1 MKSQRLA
8 FILTILMVALPWSA
22 SFQPELDAEIEAKK
36 HTQQTVW
43 GGSGSNDTGWIDLV
57 ATGADP
63 ANGTY
68 AYDDLLLDFA
78 PGAEISNLTFEIA
91 VNGSAGY
98 WATEPQLTL
107 LNTQTPILDWR
118 GYGDLGRQDT
128 MENNPPNVVD
138 GVLDTHLRPNSISDA
153 SWQLPA
159 GVTLTDMVIEALRPA
174 DPKISFSSLD
184 VVIHDSAINPIDGR
198 LYILLD
204 DDLLHLDARANKPI
218 IDLEEDIFGRSL
230 AIDSDRDRL
239 LIGTEDGSV
248 LSRRLSNSAVLPDLM
263 VGDGSDDVAIFEMAV
278 DSYGTAWAAG
288 KCTVSY
294 LTLSSSDWTDYNYC
308 LSNSIETPSDLLI
321 IDDQVYLSTQGSG
334 VHILDP
340 ITTVGASSTT
350 VSIDSNTVWSTQN
363 YLVSNLIT
371 DLELVGNHLLI
382 ATYDSGVN
390 RHDLA
395 SETWM
400 VTWSTSNWLASNQ
413 IHGLAVTDGWLH
425 ILAGNTVHAYDTN
438 SLIFRTQHQL
448 TDMGLYN
455 NGENILAW
463 PTHDSRGPSIAKVLI
478 SDGSGTLAK
487 QEGTSL
493 AGSITLV
500 SSPSTDSMQAVAHI
514 EDGEAGE
521 VWVA

>member
-1 MKSQRLA
+1 
-8 FILTILMVALPWSA
+8 
-22 SFQPELDAEIEAKK
+22 
-36 HTQQTVW
+36 
-43 GGSGSNDTGWIDLV
+43 
-57 ATGADP
+57 
-63 ANGTY
+63 GTY

-78 PGAEISNLTFEIA
+78 PGAQISNLTFEIA

-118 GYGDLGRQDT
+118 GYGDLGQQNT

-138 GVLDTHLRPNSISDA
+138 GILDTHLRPNSISDA

-174 DPKISFSSLD
+174 DPKISLSSLD

-204 DDLLHLDARANKPI
+204 DDLLHLDARASKPI
-218 IDLEEDIFGRSL
+218 IDIEEDIFGRSL
-230 AIDSDRDRL
+230 VVDSDRDLL

-248 LSRRLSNSAVLPDLM
+248 LSRHLSDSSVLPDLKE
-263 VGDGSDDVAIFEMAV
+263 GDGSDEIDIFEIAV
-278 DSYGTAWAAG
+278 DSYETVWAAS

-294 LTLSSSDWTDYNYC
+294 LTLSSSDWIDYNYC
-308 LSNSIETPSDLLI
+308 LSDSIETPSDILI
-321 IDDQVYLSTQGSG
+321 IDDQVYLATQGAG

-340 ITTVGASSTT
+340 ITTVGSSGTT

-390 RHDLA
+390 RHDL
-395 SETWM
+395 SSDTWM
-400 VTWSTSNWLASNQ
+400 VTWSTNNWLASNQ
-413 IHGLAVTDGWLH
+413 IHGLAITDGWLH
-425 ILAGNTVHAYDTN
+425 ILAGTTVHAYDTN

-448 TDMGLYN
+448 SDMGLYN
-455 NGENILAW
+455 NGDSILAW
-463 PTHDSRGPSIAKVLI
+463 PAHDSR
-478 SDGSGTLAK
+478 
-487 QEGTSL
+487 
-493 AGSITLV
+493 
-500 SSPSTDSMQAVAHI
+500 
-514 EDGEAGE
+514 
-521 VWVA
+521 